1 MRASFSDILILLFFS
16 VGLTFAG
23 ISLYLYQSRQSLTKN
38 GVVTTGTVIDLIQ
51 TKRRSYTRAP
61 AIQYTDA
68 NNQPKVY
75 YHSVATNPP
84 EYYVGQQVTLY
95 YDRDHP
101 DDIQIAGDNLMI
113 YVMGGFGA
121 VFLLISI

>member
-1 MRASFSDILILLFFS
+1 M
-16 VGLTFAG
+16 
-23 ISLYLYQSRQSLTKN
+23 KN
-38 GVVTTGTVIDLIQ
+38 GVATTGTVIDLIQ

-68 NNQPKVY
+68 SGQPKVY

-121 VFLLISI
+121 VFLLISIWSVPGAIDSLWKWAFAAG